1 MQESI
6 GVQVYLSSIDGSAY
20 SQLDNS
26 LISKCLPW
34 ETEVMTSS
42 SASILFS
49 FILFYFILFP
59 YQNNIRVLEII
70 RQTKKP

>member
-34 ETEVMTSS
+34 ETEFMTSI

-59 YQNNIRVLEII
+59 YQNNIRLLQII

>member
-34 ETEVMTSS
+34 ETEFMTST
-42 SASILFS
+42 SASILCS

-59 YQNNIRVLEII
+59 YQNNIRLLQII